1 MGIKNLTKLLQ
12 RFAPNSIKYIDISSL
27 SNKTFAIDA
36 NLMIYKSLYAIRK
49 SMGKDIIRNEKAVTH
64 IYTMFFKLA
73 GFKQHNINPIFVF
86 DGVPQ
91 KIKHKSLAKRK
102 KQWKLMNEKFIN
114 AKTDEEKKRYFYGS
128 KGVTQREYD
137 DIKKLILLF
146 GFQYIDAP
154 EEADAQCAILN
165 KTKKVHGVISDDLD
179 VLLFGGVNI
188 IKDFTIA
195 KATRKDMKLI
205 NIKEV
210 LNGLKITFDQFVEL
224 SILLGTDYLEP
235 IEGIGTIGA
244 YELLKEY
251 DSIDNMIADKLI
263 PKNYDYESVK
273 EYVENSITID
283 YRVVKDKDINMDGL
297 KEFMIENGLMENKL
311 ITKYL
316 DLLKNCVS

>member
-49 SMGKDIIRNEKAVTH
+49 SMGKDIIRKDKSITH
-64 IYTMFFKLA
+64 IYTMFFKLV
-73 GFKQHNINPIFVF
+73 GFKRHNINPIFVF
-86 DGVPQ
+86 DGIPQ
-91 KIKHKSLAKRK
+91 RIKHKSLTKRK
-102 KQWKLMNEKFIN
+102 KQWKIMNEKFIN

-128 KGVTQREYD
+128 KGVTQKEYD

-165 KTKKVHGVISDDLD
+165 KTKKVHGVITDDLD

-188 IKDFTIA
+188 IKDFTV
-195 KATRKDMKLI
+195 ATKKKMKLI
-205 NIKEV
+205 NINEV
-210 LNGLKITFDQFVEL
+210 LKGLKITFDQFVEL

-244 YELLKEY
+244 YKLLKEY
-251 DSIDNMIADKLI
+251 DNIDNMIADKLI
-263 PKNYDYESVK
+263 PQDYDYELVK
-273 EYVENSITID
+273 KYVEIPITID
-283 YRVVKDKDINMDGL
+283 YKVVKEKDINMDEL
-297 KEFMIENGLMENKL
+297 KEFMIEIGLMENKL
-311 ITKYL
+311 IIKYL
-316 DLLKNCVS
+316 DSLINR